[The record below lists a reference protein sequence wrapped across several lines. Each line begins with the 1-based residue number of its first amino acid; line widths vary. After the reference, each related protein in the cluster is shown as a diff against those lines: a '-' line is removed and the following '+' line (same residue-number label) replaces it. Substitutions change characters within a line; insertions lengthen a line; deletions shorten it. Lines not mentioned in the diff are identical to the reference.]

1 MIVLKRG
8 DTRTAIRATLVDAQ
22 GDPVDL
28 TGSVVRWIM
37 ATLKRT
43 PVVAR
48 QAEVVDAKHGV
59 VLVPLEPGDTD
70 TAGTYW
76 AEFEV
81 TFGDGRVETY
91 PNRGYLTVNSE
102 PDLR

>member
-1 MIVLKRG
+1 MTDVRCEPTE
-8 DTRTAIRATLVDAQ
+8 TRVHVDGTQ
-22 GDPVDL
+22 
-28 TGSVVRWIM
+28 TSVQI
-37 ATLKRT
+37 
-43 PVVAR
+43 VAR

-91 PNRGYLTVNSE
+91 PNRGYLTVNIE
-102 PDLR
+102 PDLG

>member
-1 MIVLKRG
+1 
-8 DTRTAIRATLVDAQ
+8 
-22 GDPVDL
+22 
-28 TGSVVRWIM
+28 M

-48 QAEVVDAKHGV
+48 QAEVVDAEHGV
-59 VLVPLEPGDTD
+59 VLVPLEPKASLD

-81 TFGDGRVETY
+81 TFGDGRVGTH
-91 PNRGYLTVNSE
+91 PNRGYPTVNIE
-102 PDLR
+102 AVLGR